1 MMPTPNKRSLAWL
14 PAAIWL
20 VFITV
25 ISVMPSVQLPQ
36 FDLFAPDKLGHA
48 IAYAGLTG
56 LSLLALRRQS
66 GQAPT
71 LRTSFLFFIFAAGYG
86 ALMEFIQG
94 AFLPNR
100 AFELDDMLANTFGA
114 AIGWAAGYF
123 PFRRQP

>member
-1 MMPTPNKRSLAWL
+1 MMRTPNKRLLAWL
-14 PAAIWL
+14 PACIWL

-48 IAYAGLTG
+48 MAYAGLTG

-66 GQAPT
+66 GPAPT
-71 LRTSFLFFIFAAGYG
+71 LRTSGLFFIFAAGYG

-100 AFELDDMLANTFGA
+100 AFEFDDMLANTFGA
-114 AIGWAAGYF
+114 AIGWAIAYLL
-123 PFRRQP
+123 FRLKP